1 MKRYDV
7 WFCECGRIHIMEYEN
22 FDWMKDNCAHRQVIR
37 VCTNCGA
44 VYGQFLTRNYY
55 EDIGEGFDI
64 NGFDITDKS
73 IDTAIDTSYGMEYR
87 FHFSKGIMV
96 PMKKGGYAD
105 YHFKDGF
112 VNSEYIRNVFNTTD
126 ITYAECKDPECTTVD
141 TMRLIREVK
150 DDDILTSISGYVVG
164 IDWTGTKYERE

>member
-7 WFCECGRIHIMEYEN
+7 WFCDCGRIHIMDYEN
-22 FDWMKDNCAHRQVIR
+22 YDWMIENCEHRQVIR
-37 VCTNCGA
+37 VCTNCGN
-44 VYGQFLTRNYY
+44 VHGQFLTKAYY
-55 EDIGEGFDI
+55 EEIGEGFDV
-64 NGFDITDKS
+64 NGFDVTDRS
-73 IDTAIDTSYGMEYR
+73 FDTTSGMDYR

-105 YHFKDGF
+105 YHFVDGF
-112 VNSEYIRNVFNTTD
+112 VDSEYIKQEFNTTD
-126 ITYAECKDPECTTVD
+126 VTYAKRKDPECITVD

-164 IDWTGTKYERE
+164 IDWTGTKYEMK